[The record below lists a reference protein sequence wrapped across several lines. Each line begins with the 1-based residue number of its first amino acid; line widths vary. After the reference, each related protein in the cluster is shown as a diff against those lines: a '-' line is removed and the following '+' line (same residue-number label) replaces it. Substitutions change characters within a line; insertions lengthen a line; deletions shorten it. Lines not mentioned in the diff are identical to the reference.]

1 MGVGMNGWGTRR
13 PGELPEDVWRR
24 RSRRVWVDVTLV
36 VVGVLMIILI
46 MSVLVHSADSQP
58 VEYGPLP
65 SEHLVLDPTA
75 ASVSP

>member
-1 MGVGMNGWGTRR
+1 M
-13 PGELPEDVWRR
+13 
-24 RSRRVWVDVTLV
+24 DVTLV